1 MELVG
6 TKPGSDIKTLK
17 KYSNINKTQFI
28 LCDINYITYG
38 NTGFFIEMDLPQF
51 LKWNDLS

>member
-28 LCDINYITYG
+28 LFDINYIAYG

-51 LKWNDLS
+51 LK